1 MCEHLYFP
9 PVLYPRAAVLFM
21 RLYSDVHLE
30 LTTKTSLLT
39 LSFVV
44 DANSL
49 KPKICPISAQILRVS
64 FETYLKAM
72 ANSKVEEQKDRI
84 MDGTTITSAK

>member
-1 MCEHLYFP
+1 M
-9 PVLYPRAAVLFM
+9 LFM
-21 RLYSDVHLE
+21 RLYSDAHLE
-30 LTTKTSLLT
+30 LTTRTSLLT

-72 ANSKVEEQKDRI
+72 ANTKAEEQKDRI
-84 MDGTTITSAK
+84 MHSTTIISSK